1 MAESILTSITMA
13 GGSLNIY
20 YDTILQSKTGYGTS
34 SFIAPSG
41 WKVCIVMAF
50 HNNHLVYSLL
60 YPIAI
65 FNASLTI
72 GEYYHGITID
82 NNGVFGSSDVI
93 MFNTSTSYSFA
104 GQNSSGNTWSLIFAA

>member
-13 GGSLNIY
+13 GGALNIY

-34 SFIAPSG
+34 SYTIPSG

-50 HNNHLVYSLL
+50 HNNNNRYSLL

-65 FNASLTI
+65 FNASFTTA
-72 GEYYHGITID
+72 EYYHGIIIFE
-82 NNGVFGSSDVI
+82 NGVFGSGDVI

-104 GQNSSGNTWSLIFAA
+104 GINNSSNSWSLIFAA

>member
-13 GGSLNIY
+13 GGALNIY

-34 SFIAPSG
+34 VFSVPSG

-50 HNNHLVYSLL
+50 HNARDTYSLL

-65 FNASLTI
+65 FNASFTT
-72 GEYYHGITID
+72 GEYYHRITID
-82 NNGVFGSSDVI
+82 NNGVFGSSDVM
-93 MFNTSTSYSFA
+93 MFNTSTTYSFA
-104 GQNSSGNTWSLIFAA
+104 GRSSSDNSWSLIFAA